1 MNSLKEMPK
10 NLQDFL
16 SYLSFKSECI
26 FHQERQ
32 KIKVDIEA
40 AKELEHKL
48 STLIETKTKTLIDV
62 MPKITKMK
70 PVNRPKQ
77 WTKIDGSLTSKAIE
91 FEQKRREAGMPE
103 GILSFNVVS
112 EVINGNP
119 SSTPQVKDWLFS
131 LGWKPCT
138 FKYSK
143 DNEGNP
149 KQVPQ
154 VRVEGELTPSVERL
168 CETVPELKHYSDLGI
183 LSHRHGIVKSFLS
196 ASKDGYVSA
205 NATGLTNTMRLK
217 HSKPVVNLP
226 SVDKPWGKE
235 IRGLLTCE
243 DSEVLV
249 GSDLVSLENSTKLHY
264 MSMFDKETVEIMSKD
279 DYDPHLSLLVS
290 AGKLSTGDYEFYV
303 NYKRDG
309 TGSDTQRFRGIDLL
323 RKKAKVVNYSS
334 LYGVGASKLS
344 QSSGMSLPESKE
356 LLDEF
361 WNIHSSIKKV
371 TNKTRVKTLKDGSMW
386 AYNPVSKFWYS
397 LRYERDIWS
406 TINQSTGVFVFDTW
420 LNFCSQ
426 KEQWPV
432 LQMHDEQLVR
442 TTKDNSLGVRE
453 IMLWAIQRTNEK
465 LGLNVEIKIDI
476 QEGKSYAEC
485 H

>member
-1 MNSLKEMPK
+1 
-10 NLQDFL
+10 
-16 SYLSFKSECI
+16 
-26 FHQERQ
+26 
-32 KIKVDIEA
+32 
-40 AKELEHKL
+40 
-48 STLIETKTKTLIDV
+48 
-62 MPKITKMK
+62 
-70 PVNRPKQ
+70 
-77 WTKIDGSLTSKAIE
+77 
-91 FEQKRREAGMPE
+91 
-103 GILSFNVVS
+103 
-112 EVINGNP
+112 
-119 SSTPQVKDWLFS
+119 
-131 LGWKPCT
+131 
-138 FKYSK
+138 
-143 DNEGNP
+143 
-149 KQVPQ
+149 
-154 VRVEGELTPSVERL
+154 
-168 CETVPELKHYSDLGI
+168 
-183 LSHRHGIVKSFLS
+183 
-196 ASKDGYVSA
+196 
-205 NATGLTNTMRLK
+205 MRLK

-290 AGKLSTGDYEFYV
+290 AGKLSTEDYEFYV
-303 NYKRDG
+303 NYKRG
-309 TGSDTQRFRGIDLL
+309 VTESDTQRFQRIDLL

-420 LNFCSQ
+420 LYFCSQ
-426 KEQWPV
+426 KGRWPV
-432 LQMHDEQLVR
+432 LQMHDESLFVV
-442 TTKDNSLGVRE
+442 TKGGEGHMIEVLDKSMEEVNV
-453 IMLWAIQRTNEK
+453 K
-465 LGLNVEIKIDI
+465 LSLNVEIKHDYNT
-476 QEGKSYAEC
+476 GKSYAAV